1 MKFLCLILLVAAAV
15 LWFYINEFDS
25 CFGVYYP
32 TSAVRRSRFP
42 FLVLAAVL
50 CGVAVDFYLG
60 EDLVASVLPHV
71 EIDSRAILVILL
83 SSFLVLGC
91 MRLFALRGSA
101 VYALSGTL
109 AAFAIMAGRSGFTW
123 VSALSVLIAPAV
135 AFLLSYAI
143 RKLQKLIFKRISIH
157 LISLSYYMRFAVI
170 CGILVTAF
178 ALGLNWGGFLLGLGT
193 LATGVHD
200 MSVLLLVMAA
210 FTLLFPFT
218 AMKKRTDIDEPSGI
232 FADFSIYAV
241 VSVGFSVALT
251 LLAFSFDATA
261 SLFGLVPVPLSV
273 SMLVMSAVAGSELA
287 QKSPLM
293 DNEQYLKEVVS
304 FLTAPVASF
313 LVTYILLFVID
324 IDEQDY
330 LDDFAVMAVAAVSIL
345 VIFFVGYLRRQRS
358 LHEAKDR
365 LVYTQ
370 QQQIYEHSRALNDM
384 ELKVVLSENQ
394 ALHNAVEMKRQEVM
408 NVALSIVEQRDYLE
422 SLSEMAEKLANAD
435 DSSEKDRLIAEIRS
449 SLRQRLSHDRE
460 VDSQYFYSQAESLHE
475 DFNAKLAENFP
486 DLTQQER
493 RLAALLRLGFSSKIY
508 SNPDE
513 HNPEERGDKP
523 LSPPP
528 ETGTVQGNQSCEFY
542 QIHITY

>member
-1 MKFLCLILLVAAAV
+1 MKLLCLILLVAAAV

-109 AAFAIMAGRSGFTW
+109 AAFAIMAGRGGFTW

-218 AMKKRTDIDEPSGI
+218 AVKKRTDIDEPSGI

-435 DSSEKDRLIAEIRS
+435 DSSEKDSLIAEIRS

-493 RLAALLRLGFSSKIY
+493 RLAALLRLGFSSKYIATLMNITPKSVEISRY
-508 SNPDE
+508 
-513 HNPEERGDKP
+513 RLRQKLG
-523 LSPPP
+523 LSK
-528 ETGTVQGNQSCEFY
+528 GTNLVNFIKS
-542 QIHITY
+542 I

>member
-1 MKFLCLILLVAAAV
+1 MKLLCLILLVAAAV

-109 AAFAIMAGRSGFTW
+109 AAFAIMAGRGGFTW

-251 LLAFSFDATA
+251 LLTFSFDATA

-293 DNEQYLKEVVS
+293 DNEQYLNEVVS
-304 FLTAPVASF
+304 FLTVPVASF

-422 SLSEMAEKLANAD
+422 SLSEMAEKLAKTD
-435 DSSEKDRLIAEIRS
+435 DPAEKDRLIAEIRS

-493 RLAALLRLGFSSKIY
+493 RLAALLRLGFSSKYIATLMNITPKSVEISRY
-508 SNPDE
+508 
-513 HNPEERGDKP
+513 RLRQKLG
-523 LSPPP
+523 LSK
-528 ETGTVQGNQSCEFY
+528 GTNLVNFIKS
-542 QIHITY
+542 I

>member
-1 MKFLCLILLVAAAV
+1 MKLLCLILLVAAAV

-109 AAFAIMAGRSGFTW
+109 AAFAIMAGRGGFTW

-251 LLAFSFDATA
+251 LLTFSFDATA

-293 DNEQYLKEVVS
+293 DNEQYLNEVVS
-304 FLTAPVASF
+304 FLTVPVASF

-435 DSSEKDRLIAEIRS
+435 DSSEKDSLIAEIRS

-493 RLAALLRLGFSSKIY
+493 RLAALLRLGFSSKYIATLMNITPKSVEISRY
-508 SNPDE
+508 
-513 HNPEERGDKP
+513 RLRQKLG
-523 LSPPP
+523 LSK
-528 ETGTVQGNQSCEFY
+528 GTNLVNFIKS
-542 QIHITY
+542 I

>member
-1 MKFLCLILLVAAAV
+1 MKLLCLILLVAAAV

-109 AAFAIMAGRSGFTW
+109 AAFAIMAGRGGFTW

-157 LISLSYYMRFAVI
+157 LISHSYYMRFAVI

-200 MSVLLLVMAA
+200 ISVLLLVMAA

-435 DSSEKDRLIAEIRS
+435 DSSEKDSLIAEIRS

-493 RLAALLRLGFSSKIY
+493 RLAALLRLGFSSKYIATLMNITPKSVEISRY
-508 SNPDE
+508 
-513 HNPEERGDKP
+513 RLRQKLG
-523 LSPPP
+523 LSK
-528 ETGTVQGNQSCEFY
+528 GTNLVNFIKS
-542 QIHITY
+542 I

>member
-493 RLAALLRLGFSSKIY
+493 RLAALLRLGFSSKYIATLMNITPKSVEISRY
-508 SNPDE
+508 
-513 HNPEERGDKP
+513 RLRQKLG
-523 LSPPP
+523 LSK
-528 ETGTVQGNQSCEFY
+528 GTNLVNFIKS
-542 QIHITY
+542 I

>member
-1 MKFLCLILLVAAAV
+1 MKLLCLILLVAAAV

-101 VYALSGTL
+101 VYVLSGTL
-109 AAFAIMAGRSGFTW
+109 AAFAIMAGRGGFTW

-422 SLSEMAEKLANAD
+422 SLSEMAEKLAKTD
-435 DSSEKDRLIAEIRS
+435 DPAEKDRLIAEIRS

-493 RLAALLRLGFSSKIY
+493 RLAALLRLGFSSKYIATLMNITPKSVEISRY
-508 SNPDE
+508 
-513 HNPEERGDKP
+513 RLRQKLG
-523 LSPPP
+523 LSK
-528 ETGTVQGNQSCEFY
+528 GTNLVNFIKS
-542 QIHITY
+542 I

>member
-1 MKFLCLILLVAAAV
+1 MKLLCLILLVAAAV

-109 AAFAIMAGRSGFTW
+109 AAFAIMAGRGGFTW

-200 MSVLLLVMAA
+200 ISVLLLVMAA

-435 DSSEKDRLIAEIRS
+435 DSSEKDSLIAEIRS

-493 RLAALLRLGFSSKIY
+493 RLAALLRLGFSSKYIATLMNITPKSVEISRY
-508 SNPDE
+508 
-513 HNPEERGDKP
+513 RLRQKLG
-523 LSPPP
+523 LSK
-528 ETGTVQGNQSCEFY
+528 GTNLVNFIKS
-542 QIHITY
+542 I

>member
-1 MKFLCLILLVAAAV
+1 MKLLCLILLVAAAV

-109 AAFAIMAGRSGFTW
+109 AAFAIMAGRGGVTW

-304 FLTAPVASF
+304 LLTAPVASF

-422 SLSEMAEKLANAD
+422 SLSEMAEKLAKTD
-435 DSSEKDRLIAEIRS
+435 DPAEKDRLIAEIRS

-493 RLAALLRLGFSSKIY
+493 RLAALLRLGFSSKYIATLMNITPKSVEISRY
-508 SNPDE
+508 
-513 HNPEERGDKP
+513 RLRQKLG
-523 LSPPP
+523 LSK
-528 ETGTVQGNQSCEFY
+528 GTNLVNFIKS
-542 QIHITY
+542 I